1 MNPHEKR
8 EDIFERLLK
17 GETITPQDPQI
28 HLLQE
33 SSYAT
38 KRLLTKINES
48 SDPSEIRSILGEITG
63 RTIHES
69 TSVFT
74 PCYINYGKNIQI
86 GKNVFINFN
95 CTLLDLGGI
104 IIEDNVLI
112 APNVSLLSESHP
124 LEPKNR
130 QSLVPGL
137 LHIKKNAW
145 IGANATILPGV
156 TIGENSI
163 VASGAVVTKD
173 VPDNSIVGGVPAK
186 VIKNI

>member
-1 MNPHEKR
+1 MSSNKNR
-8 EDIFERLLK
+8 EDIFTRLLK
-17 GETITPQDPQI
+17 GETATPQDPEI
-28 HLLQE
+28 HLLQK

-38 KRLLTKINES
+38 KQLLVKMNSS

-63 RTIHES
+63 SIIHES

-74 PCYINYGKNIQI
+74 PSYINYGKNIKI

-95 CTLLDLGGI
+95 CTFLDLGGI

-112 APNVSLLSESHP
+112 APNVSLLSEAHP
-124 LEPKNR
+124 IEPENR

-137 LHIKKNAW
+137 VHIKKNVW

-163 VASGAVVTKD
+163 VASGAVVAKN
-173 VPDNSIVGGVPAK
+173 VPDNTLVGGVPAK
-186 VIKNI
+186 TIKTL